1 MKVHVRKPA
10 TKPNSSKGSSPLMD
24 TSAETRKKA
33 DELIKQTEA
42 TIKRAEQ
49 TADTSRELLL
59 ELKRLRKFS

>member
-1 MKVHVRKPA
+1 
-10 TKPNSSKGSSPLMD
+10 MD